1 MNNFREL
8 KVWQRAIDLA
18 TIIYSITKSFPDNE
32 KYGLTQQL
40 QRAIIS
46 VSSNIAEGS
55 GRQTRADFKHF
66 LSMALGSLYEVE
78 SQLVVSYKL
87 EYISKNQLQSTI
99 DEVTEIQ
106 KMIYSLR
113 SKLN

>member
-18 TIIYSITKSFPDNE
+18 TLIYSLTKSFPESE
-32 KYGLTQQL
+32 KYGLTSQL
-40 QRAIIS
+40 QRAAIS

-55 GRQTRADFKHF
+55 GRQTKPDFKHF
-66 LSMALGSLYEVE
+66 LSIALGSLYEIE
-78 SQLVVSYKL
+78 SQLAVSQKL
-87 EYISKNQLQSTI
+87 NYISEEAVNTAIS
-99 DEVTEIQ
+99 EVTEIQ

-113 SKLN
+113 SKL

>member
-18 TIIYSITKSFPDNE
+18 VQIYSLTKSFPESE
-32 KYGLTQQL
+32 KYVLTSQL
-40 QRAIIS
+40 HRAILS

-55 GRQTRADFKHF
+55 GRQTKPDFKQF
-66 LSMALGSLYEVE
+66 LSIALGSLYEVE
-78 SQLVVSYKL
+78 SQLIVAKKLAYLSEDQVNDAISEVS
-87 EYISKNQLQSTI
+87 
-99 DEVTEIQ
+99 EIQ

-113 SKLN
+113 SKL